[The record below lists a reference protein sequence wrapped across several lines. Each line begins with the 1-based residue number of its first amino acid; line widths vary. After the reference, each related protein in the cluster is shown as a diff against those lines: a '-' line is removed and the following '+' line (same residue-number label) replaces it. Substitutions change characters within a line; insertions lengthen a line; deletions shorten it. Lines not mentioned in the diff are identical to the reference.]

1 MDRNIYYIEAGEPF
15 LSVLVDGID
24 KHLTYKNLQLKD
36 STIYL
41 PNRRAVTSLKEAFL
55 NYYNKRALLMPTILP
70 IGDLDDQELMF
81 ELAESKNFSSF
92 ESLPPMPNIQRR
104 LLLTKLVLAVEKD
117 NCSLVEASQLAFM
130 LGKFIDQVQTDRLSF
145 DNLDN
150 LVPNKYSEHWQK
162 TLNFLKIVGKEWPNI
177 IQELGFSDPI
187 ERRNQL
193 LINQIQSWSESP
205 PQGLVVAAGSTGSIP
220 ATADLLCCIEQLP
233 NGVVIL
239 PGLNVDTIR
248 ESHKKLEPTHPQYF
262 MDKLLTKMD
271 VKCHQLK
278 SWGSTDNNN
287 ASCERRKLVKLA
299 LDDLPSGNNKIN
311 INHISKNVLQ
321 DLEYVECN
329 NIEDEA
335 GIIALMIR
343 ESLEIRDSNTAFI
356 TPNRQLARRVISKLL
371 RWDIVADDSGG
382 IPLSNTGIGTFL
394 ISTAEMVIADF
405 SPINFLIACKHTLAG
420 CNLEN
425 KKLKKLLR
433 DIEIDFLRNHKN
445 LNGLD
450 RLISLIPED
459 NIETLSMLNRLK
471 EISSKFAQIVK
482 CKNTSL
488 SKLIESHLEFCEHFA
503 ETDSTPGLNRLW
515 GSEEGQACS
524 DFIADFHKN
533 SSVFEDFSP
542 IDYVPLLKSLL
553 SETVFRSSLPAHPRL
568 QIWGPLEARLQ
579 EVGLLILG
587 GLNEGVWPSEIPID
601 PWMNKQMGLEFG
613 LSAPEGRIGLS
624 AHDFAQAFCA
634 PKIKL
639 TRSRTSDG
647 ASTLKSRWIWQIEQK
662 LEAFGYSLSSE
673 KNVWNQWL
681 YLLDKPKNIIPAE
694 PPQPRPP
701 IDSRPEKLTV
711 TEIEKWMRD
720 PYSIYAKHILRLKPL
735 KTLHEIPTFTD
746 FGNIVHGVFNEFLKQ
761 FPLYNQSLD
770 KSFYI
775 NFLTQCGKKYINN
788 IGYFP
793 EISVFWESRII
804 QIYNWFIDKELST
817 KDPIKDRKTE
827 VLGKISF
834 LAGNKNF
841 TLTAVADRID
851 IMENGNLLI
860 IDYKTGT
867 IPSGKEV
874 EAGFSP
880 QLPLEAVI
888 ASNGGFSNIKQ
899 SNSIQLEYWRVR
911 GVNNP
916 GEVVRPSEN
925 IVKLQE
931 DALKGLKHLV
941 EIYQD
946 KETPYPSRP
955 NPSYA
960 PQYSDY
966 EHLARVRE
974 WSTFAKRSK

>member
-1 MDRNIYYIEAGEPF
+1 MDRNVYYIEAGEPF

-24 KHLTYKNLQLKD
+24 KHLSYKNIQLKD
-36 STIYL
+36 CTIYL
-41 PNRRAVTSLKEAFL
+41 PNRRAVSSLKETFL
-55 NYYNKRALLMPTILP
+55 NYYNKKALLMPTILP
-70 IGDLDDQELMF
+70 IGDLDDQELIF
-81 ELAESKNFSSF
+81 ELAESKNFSPSN
-92 ESLPPMPNIQRR
+92 SLPPMPNIQRR

-145 DNLDN
+145 DNLEN

-177 IQELGFSDPI
+177 IKELGFSDPI

-193 LINQIQSWSESP
+193 LIDQIQSWSESP

-239 PGLNVDTIR
+239 PGLNLDTIK
-248 ESHKKLEPTHPQYF
+248 ENHKKLDPIHPQYF

-271 VKCHQLK
+271 VKSHQLK
-278 SWGSTDNNN
+278 NWGSADKNN
-287 ASCERRKLVKLA
+287 ASFERRKLVKLA
-299 LDDLPSGNNKIN
+299 LDGLPSDNNKNN
-311 INHISKNVLQ
+311 INQLSENVFQ

-329 NIEDEA
+329 DIEEEA

-343 ESLEIRDSNTAFI
+343 ESLETLDGNTAFI

-382 IPLSNTGIGTFL
+382 IPLSNTKIGTFL
-394 ISTAEMVIADF
+394 VATAEMVIEDF
-405 SPINFLIACKHTLAG
+405 SAINFLIACKHDLAG

-425 KKLKKLLR
+425 KKLKKLMRDLEVNSLR
-433 DIEIDFLRNHKN
+433 GHKN

-450 RLISLIPED
+450 DLISLIPEA
-459 NIETLSMLNRLK
+459 NIETLNMLNRIK
-471 EISSKFAQIVK
+471 EISSEFSQIVQ

-488 SKLIESHLEFCEHFA
+488 RNLIESHLEFCEHFSK
-503 ETDSTPGLNRLW
+503 TDSTPGLDRLW
-515 GSEEGQACS
+515 GSEEGRACS

-553 SETVFRSSLPAHPRL
+553 SETVFRASVQTHQRL

-579 EVGLLILG
+579 EVDLLILG

-624 AHDFAQAFCA
+624 AHDFSQAFCA

-639 TRSRTSDG
+639 TRSRIADG

-662 LEAFGYSLSSE
+662 LEAFGYSLSSGE
-673 KNVWNQWL
+673 NAWNQWL
-681 YLLDKPKNIIPAE
+681 YLLDRPKNITPIE

-701 IDSRPEKLTV
+701 IESRPTKLSV

-720 PYSIYAKHILRLKPL
+720 PYSIYAKHILKLKPL
-735 KTLHEIPTFTD
+735 KPLYETPAFAD
-746 FGNIVHGVFNEFLKQ
+746 FGNIVHGVFDEFLKQ

-775 NFLTQCGKKYINN
+775 NFLTECGKKYIDN

-793 EISVFWESRII
+793 EISIFWESRII
-804 QIYNWFIDKELST
+804 QIYNWFVDKELAT

-834 LAGNKNF
+834 SVGNTNF

-851 IMENGNLLI
+851 IMKNGDLLI

-867 IPSGKEV
+867 IPSSKEV

-888 ASNGGFSNIKQ
+888 ASTGGFSNIPQ
-899 SNSIQLEYWRVR
+899 SKSIQLEYWRVR
-911 GVNNP
+911 GGNNP

-925 IVKLQE
+925 IGKLQE
-931 DALKGLKHLV
+931 DALKGVKRLV
-941 EIYQD
+941 EVYQN

-955 NPSYA
+955 NPGYA

-974 WSTFAKRSK
+974 WSTFTKRSR